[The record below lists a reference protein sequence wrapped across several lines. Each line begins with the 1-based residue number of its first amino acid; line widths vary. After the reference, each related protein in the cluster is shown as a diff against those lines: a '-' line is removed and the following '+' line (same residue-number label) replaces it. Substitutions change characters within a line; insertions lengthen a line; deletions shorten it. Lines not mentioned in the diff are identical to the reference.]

1 MQLTIFL
8 SPFLNTQKGRQPF
21 GTKLQLMRALFKRPG
36 VTRQLLWQE
45 YLGKQPDGLKYTQ
58 FCYHFQKWQDDE
70 RISMHIDH
78 KAGDKMFV
86 DYTGQTMTVTDRKT
100 GRQTAVQV
108 FVAILPAS
116 QLTYVEASSSQN
128 QESFVRSNE
137 RALRYFGGA
146 PAAIVPDNLK
156 AGVLKAN
163 IYEPDLNPLFADFAE
178 FYRTAVL
185 PARAR
190 KPKDKAHVE
199 NAVKIIYNR
208 VFAPLRNETFYSLD
222 DLNLAIR
229 ERLEDHNTRKL
240 SKMSV
245 SRRELFDQVEQKE
258 LQTLPT
264 ERFPIKSIQNN
275 TLVQF
280 NYHVLLKEDQHYYS
294 VPYRLRKQRVRVMY
308 DDRSVSIYHD
318 NIRIALHMRHRTAGK
333 YTTVKDHMP
342 AKHRFDD
349 NWDPDKLKSWAASIG
364 RDTANA
370 VTYLLD
376 KASHPEQAYKSCMG
390 IMALAKKYGAEVLNM
405 ACLKAGNLE
414 QTNYR
419 FIERAAN
426 EIASQY
432 ENREDLTQLSLL
444 PQLHEN
450 VRGGRYY
457 GTEEQT

>member
-1 MQLTIFL
+1 MW
-8 SPFLNTQKGRQPF
+8 
-21 GTKLQLMRALFKRPG
+21 RP
-36 VTRQLLWQE
+36 QAA
-45 YLGKQPDGLKYTQ
+45 
-58 FCYHFQKWQDDE
+58 
-70 RISMHIDH
+70 RI
-78 KAGDKMFV
+78 
-86 DYTGQTMTVTDRKT
+86 RK
-100 GRQTAVQV
+100 
-108 FVAILPAS
+108 
-116 QLTYVEASSSQN
+116 
-128 QESFVRSNE
+128 SFVRSNE

-318 NIRIALHMRHRTAGK
+318 NIRIALHMRHRTAPGN
-333 YTTVKDHMP
+333 TPPSRITCL

-370 VTYLLD
+370 VTYLL
-376 KASHPEQAYKSCMG
+376 EQGFPPRAG
-390 IMALAKKYGAEVLNM
+390 IQV
-405 ACLKAGNLE
+405 
-414 QTNYR
+414 
-419 FIERAAN
+419 
-426 EIASQY
+426 
-432 ENREDLTQLSLL
+432 
-444 PQLHEN
+444 
-450 VRGGRYY
+450 
-457 GTEEQT
+457 